1 MTSRTYML
9 LFSVLCCVAGQNVWA
24 QSLDLED
31 IAQAVAEYESLFE
44 DTDLASDPALEVEL
58 RRLMPLLP
66 ESILPT
72 VVESDSIKTTLSA
85 RSSILG
91 WWRSQDP
98 LPASEVNERMVEH
111 VRRVQ
116 YALDHYGCT
125 SCEEGY
131 DERGEIYVRYGEPE
145 RISRVTFDDPLLID
159 AIYQPGIAVS
169 PADFP
174 DNEFWRYLN
183 LDRDAYFLFIQDGG
197 FYRIGDTS
205 DLLPSVLRSGLG
217 YSGRGLVKSRML
229 LAAMRSI
236 YRQLALEHH
245 HFGSRFN
252 DVDLWLAAREETG
265 RLRGRDNVENSK
277 IITGAALVQGET
289 PEQLDLDQELRQ
301 PPILFAQNTI
311 LSARTQ
317 DQQAAYQREILLP
330 SSTSEVLNA
339 LPTFALGVRHARFL
353 KPDGTTT
360 TEIYWHPESTSFTV
374 PGHPAQEE
382 YIIKSF
388 VAQEDAAH
396 TRLNT
401 MTDAIRV
408 EMPSASEAVTIP
420 VQTIEVNGST
430 GLYHLALQWDQHEV
444 TPAGIGNR
452 LQLASRRID
461 SLRALDASGAT
472 LEMSDLIPLAHNI
485 DTDELVPWPHEWIY
499 KGMRFGLGFEIY
511 HLAYGQGDQTSYK
524 VTYQVSS
531 GRRRISSTSVE
542 FEGQSRLETE
552 EVYLDLGQRAGEI
565 IVTVSVQDQIS
576 GQEISRSLT
585 LTLFDD
591 QG

>member
-1 MTSRTYML
+1 
-9 LFSVLCCVAGQNVWA
+9 
-24 QSLDLED
+24 
-31 IAQAVAEYESLFE
+31 
-44 DTDLASDPALEVEL
+44 
-58 RRLMPLLP
+58 MPLLP
-66 ESILPT
+66 ESILPE
-72 VVESDSIKTTLSA
+72 VVESGTIKTTLSA
-85 RSSILG
+85 RSAIRG

-116 YALDHYGCT
+116 YALDHYGCS
-125 SCEEGY
+125 SCQEGY

-174 DNEFWRYLN
+174 DNEFWRYLD
-183 LDRDAYFLFIQDGG
+183 LDRDAYFLFIQDRG

-217 YSGRGLVKSRML
+217 YSGRGQVKSRML
-229 LAAMRSI
+229 LAVMRSI
-236 YRQLALEHH
+236 YRQLAMEHY

-252 DVDLWLAAREETG
+252 DVDLWLSAREETG
-265 RLRGRDNVENSK
+265 RLRSRDNIANSK
-277 IITGAALVQGET
+277 IITGAALLQGER
-289 PEQLDLDQELRQ
+289 PEPSDLDEELRQ
-301 PPILFAQNTI
+301 PANIFAQNII
-311 LSARTQ
+311 LNARTQ
-317 DQQAAYQREILLP
+317 DQQAAYQREVLLP
-330 SSTSEVLNA
+330 SSTSEVLNV

-388 VAQEDAAH
+388 VAQEDAAR
-396 TRLNT
+396 TRLKT
-401 MTDAIRV
+401 MTDAIRI
-408 EMPSASEAVTIP
+408 EMPSATEAVAIP

-461 SLRALDASGAT
+461 SLHALDASGAA
-472 LEMSDLIPLAHNI
+472 LEMSDLKPLAYNT
-485 DTDELVPWPHEWIY
+485 DTDQLAPWPHQWIY
-499 KGMRFGLGFEIY
+499 EGMRFGLGFEIY
-511 HLAYGQGDQTSYK
+511 HLTYGPGDQTSYK

-531 GRRRISSTSVE
+531 GRRRISSTSAE
-542 FEGQSRLETE
+542 FEGQSRMEAE

-565 IVTVSVQDQIS
+565 VVTVSVKDQLS
-576 GQEISRSLT
+576 GHEISRSLT
-585 LTLFDD
+585 LTLYDD
-591 QG
+591 QE

>member
-1 MTSRTYML
+1 ML

-66 ESILPT
+66 ESILST

-576 GQEISRSLT
+576 GHEISRSLT

>member
-1 MTSRTYML
+1 ML
-9 LFSVLCCVAGQNVWA
+9 LFSVLCFVAGQNVWA

-44 DTDLASDPALEVEL
+44 DTDSASDPELEIEL
-58 RRLMPLLP
+58 QRLMPLLP

-72 VVESDSIKTTLSA
+72 VVESDAVKTTPSA
-85 RSSILG
+85 RSVILG

-116 YALDHYGCT
+116 HALDHYGCL
-125 SCEEGY
+125 SCQKGY

-159 AIYQPGIAVS
+159 AIYQPGVAVS

-174 DNEFWRYLN
+174 DNEFWRYLD

-217 YSGRGLVKSRML
+217 YSGRGQVKSRML

-252 DVDLWLAAREETG
+252 DVDLWLSAREETG
-265 RLRGRDNVENSK
+265 RLRNRDPLENSK
-277 IITGAALVQGET
+277 IITGAALVQGER
-289 PEQLDLDQELRQ
+289 PEPSDLDEELRQ
-301 PPILFAQNTI
+301 PASIFAQNII
-311 LSARTQ
+311 LNARTQ

-330 SSTSEVLNA
+330 SSSSEVLNA

-374 PGHPAQEE
+374 PGYPAQEE

-388 VAQEDAAH
+388 VAHEDAAH
-396 TRLNT
+396 TRLKSI
-401 MTDAIRV
+401 TDAIRV
-408 EMPSASEAVTIP
+408 EMPSATEGVTIP
-420 VQTIEVNGST
+420 VQTIEVNEST

-472 LEMSDLIPLAHNI
+472 LEMSDLKPLAYNI
-485 DTDELVPWPHEWIY
+485 DTDQLAPWPHQWIY

-511 HLAYGQGDQTSYK
+511 HLTYGPGDQTSYK

-531 GRRRISSTSVE
+531 GRRRISSTSAE
-542 FEGQSRLETE
+542 FEGQSRMEAE

-565 IVTVSVQDQIS
+565 IVTVSVQDQLS

-585 LTLFDD
+585 LMLYDD

>member
-1 MTSRTYML
+1 MNYRTYTL
-9 LFSVLCCVAGQNVWA
+9 LFSVFCFVAGQNVWA
-24 QSLDLED
+24 QSPDLED

-44 DTDLASDPALEVEL
+44 DTDPASHPALEVEL
-58 RRLMPLLP
+58 RRLVPLLP
-66 ESILPT
+66 ESILPK
-72 VVESDSIKTTLSA
+72 VVESDTIKTTLSA
-85 RSSILG
+85 RSAILG

-116 YALDHYGCT
+116 YALDRYGCS
-125 SCEEGY
+125 SCQEGY

-169 PADFP
+169 PSDFP

-205 DLLPSVLRSGLG
+205 DLLPTVLRSGLG

-229 LAAMRSI
+229 LATMRSI

-245 HFGSRFN
+245 HFGARFN
-252 DVDLWLAAREETG
+252 DVDLWLSAREETG
-265 RLRGRDNVENSK
+265 RLRSRDNVENSK
-277 IITGAALVQGET
+277 IITGAGLIQGEI

-330 SSTSEVLNA
+330 SSSSEVLNV

-396 TRLNT
+396 TRLKT
-401 MTDAIRV
+401 TTDAIRI
-408 EMPSASEAVTIP
+408 EMPSTTEAVTIP

-472 LEMSDLIPLAHNI
+472 LEMSDLKPLAYNI
-485 DTDELVPWPHEWIY
+485 DTDQLAPWPHQWIY
-499 KGMRFGLGFEIY
+499 KGIRFGLGFEIY
-511 HLAYGQGDQTSYK
+511 HLTYGPGDQTSYR

-531 GRRRISSTSVE
+531 GRRRISSTSTE
-542 FEGQSRLETE
+542 FEGQSRMEAE

-565 IVTVSVQDQIS
+565 IVTVSVKDQLS
-576 GQEISRSLT
+576 GQEISRSLA
-585 LTLFDD
+585 LTLYDD

>member
-1 MTSRTYML
+1 ML

>member
-1 MTSRTYML
+1 MIGRAHML
-9 LFSVLCCVAGQNVWA
+9 LFSVLCFVTGQNVWA

-44 DTDLASDPALEVEL
+44 DTDPASDPALELEL
-58 RRLMPLLP
+58 RRLTPLLP

-72 VVESDSIKTTLSA
+72 VVESDTIKTTPSA
-85 RSSILG
+85 RNAILG

-116 YALDHYGCT
+116 YALENYGCS
-125 SCEEGY
+125 SCQRGY

-159 AIYQPGIAVS
+159 AIYQPGVAVS

-174 DNEFWRYLN
+174 DNEFWRYLD
-183 LDRDAYFLFIQDGG
+183 LDRDAYFLFVQDSG

-205 DLLPSVLRSGLG
+205 DLLPSVLRAGLG
-217 YSGRGLVKSRML
+217 YSGRGQVKSRML
-229 LAAMRSI
+229 LAVMRSV

-252 DVDLWLAAREETG
+252 DVDLWLSAREETG
-265 RLRGRDNVENSK
+265 RLRNRDPLENAK
-277 IITGAALVQGET
+277 IIAGAALVQGER
-289 PEQLDLDQELRQ
+289 PEPSGLDEELRQ
-301 PPILFAQNTI
+301 PPNIFAQNII
-311 LSARTQ
+311 LNARTQ

-330 SSTSEVLNA
+330 ASTSEVLNV

-374 PGHPAQEE
+374 PRYQTQEE
-382 YIIKSF
+382 YVIKTF
-388 VAQEDAAH
+388 AAHEDAAY
-396 TRLNT
+396 TRLKT

-408 EMPSASEAVTIP
+408 EMPSTTEAVTIP
-420 VQTIEVNGST
+420 VQIIEVNEST
-430 GLYHLALQWDQHEV
+430 GLYHLALQWDQYEV
-444 TPAGIGNR
+444 TPEGIGNR

-461 SLRALDASGAT
+461 SLHALDASGVT
-472 LEMSDLIPLAHNI
+472 LEMSDLKPLVHNI
-485 DTDELVPWPHEWIY
+485 DTDQLLPWPHQWIH
-499 KGMRFGLGFEIY
+499 KEMRFGLGFEIY
-511 HLAYGQGDQTSYK
+511 HLSYGPGDQTSYK

-542 FEGQSRLETE
+542 FEGQSRMEAE
-552 EVYLDLGQRAGEI
+552 EVYLNLGRRAGKI
-565 IVTVSVQDQIS
+565 IVTVRIQDQLS
-576 GQEISRSLT
+576 GHEVSRSLT
-585 LTLFDD
+585 LTMYDD